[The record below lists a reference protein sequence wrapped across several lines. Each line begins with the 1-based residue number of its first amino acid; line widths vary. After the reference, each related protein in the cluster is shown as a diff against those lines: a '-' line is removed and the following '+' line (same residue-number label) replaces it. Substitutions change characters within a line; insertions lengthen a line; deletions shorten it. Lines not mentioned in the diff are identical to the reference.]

1 MSDQLRELLRDLAQ
15 DAPAIDTTAGSAGDV
30 WRRARRSR
38 RRDLIAAVSLSVVLL
53 VVGGL
58 VIGLIGP
65 GLQSTPPTAPA
76 YGDGRLAIPNQIWVP
91 SPWTPGT
98 ADAGPIGQLALI
110 ATAPRHTSW
119 FHTEQDALFGVSAK
133 TGQYRFLDLP
143 RLAADSGVDPVLS
156 PDGRYIAYFMSGQPS
171 GTFVQSHVTGLAVYD
186 TASGAATFHPVPT
199 VHGLDA
205 DSVTWDRRSTRVVA
219 AFSQYVTR
227 PGTSYQKPPLVVNAL
242 TGATWRLPLA
252 TNNLLEGGNAGPV
265 PGGVGVV
272 SPNATGLA
280 VLNLIS
286 GQIARF
292 SFELKQAP
300 GIGPVGPPV
309 INPHT
314 NFVVFA
320 GDPDSG
326 VGPRPY
332 TATVFPSLFPSD
344 FAAGPGPPSVSR
356 IATGRDFI
364 FAVDGITRR
373 GSLLV
378 EQYPPGARLPGVPQV
393 YAVQIGG
400 GQVHRA
406 IALHGSVA
414 NWVTPSFAS
423 DILRSRVVPA
433 RPPAAPRDPRLVPGI
448 VIGALIALGLLW
460 AVIVAFRRLGRVPPP
475 ISSSPGSSR

>member
-15 DAPAIDTTAGSAGDV
+15 DAPAIDTTAASAGNV
-30 WRRARRSR
+30 WRRARRSK

-53 VVGGL
+53 LVGGL

-65 GLQSTPPTAPA
+65 GLQSTPPTAPG

-91 SPWTPGT
+91 NPWTPGT
-98 ADAGPIGQLALI
+98 ADAGPIGPLALI

-119 FHTEQDALFGVSAK
+119 WHTEENALFGVSAK

-143 RLAADSGVDPVLS
+143 RLAAGSGVGPVLS
-156 PDGRYIAYFMSGQPS
+156 PDGRYVAYFMSGQPS
-171 GTFVQSHVTGLAVYD
+171 GTFVQSHVTGFAIYD
-186 TASGAATFHPVPT
+186 TGSGAATFHSVPT
-199 VHGLDA
+199 VHGLSA
-205 DSVTWDRRSTRVVA
+205 DSVTWNGSSTRVVA
-219 AFSQYVTR
+219 AFGQYSR
-227 PGTSYQKPPLVVNAL
+227 RRGTGYEKPPVVANVL
-242 TGATWRLPLA
+242 TGATSRLPLA
-252 TNNLLEGGNAGPV
+252 TTNLLTGGTAGPV

-280 VLNLIS
+280 VLNLMS
-286 GQIARF
+286 GQIART

-309 INPHT
+309 MNPHT

-332 TATVFPSLFPSD
+332 TAIFPSLFPRG
-344 FAAGPGPPSVSR
+344 FLAAPSVSR

-373 GSLLV
+373 GSLLL
-378 EQYPPGARLPGVPQV
+378 EQYPPGTRLPGVPQV
-393 YAVQIGG
+393 YAVPIGG
-400 GQVHRA
+400 GQLHRA

-414 NWVTPSFAS
+414 NWLNPSFAS
-423 DILRSRVVPA
+423 DILRNRLVPA
-433 RPPAAPRDPRLVPGI
+433 TPPAAPRDPRLVPGI

-460 AVIVAFRRLGRVPPP
+460 AFIAAFRRLGRVREP
-475 ISSSPGSSR
+475 INSSPGPSR